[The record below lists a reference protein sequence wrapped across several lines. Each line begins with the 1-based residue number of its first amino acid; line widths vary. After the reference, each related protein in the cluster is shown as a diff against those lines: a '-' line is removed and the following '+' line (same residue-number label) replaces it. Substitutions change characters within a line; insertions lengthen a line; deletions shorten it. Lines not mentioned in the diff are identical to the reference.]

1 MPPDLSGKYRTLSL
15 HLEPGHY
22 TDVKQILDQLNHRK
36 APVTW
41 TYSQVSRKVTLSW
54 HERDWVVK
62 LSDSVARETGLARR
76 RDIEQTGRGA
86 ASCDRPVGGDLG
98 RDRSPVCP
106 LWPCRRL
113 SPGWRQESAPL
124 GCRECPRQYR
134 WCCQLRALGAG
145 LVASEDDLR
154 KYHWSPHNRRS
165 RQASAIWARRNA
177 CQGPREETLAIHLC
191 GLTASAAD
199 IMRHYQGALY
209 QRGFGI
215 GSLFRG
221 IFKTALPML
230 KSAGRAATRVG
241 LRTGM
246 GVVRD
251 AARGRNLGESLK
263 RRLGTEVVRE
273 IAPPLP
279 KRRKQQV
286 PIKRT
291 NGVRPITKRKKR
303 TRARHADVFDWS
315 QRLYH
320 GWGSPLAVFPAHATG
335 QQL

>member
-1 MPPDLSGKYRTLSL
+1 MDLQPGLTQGD
-15 HLEPGHY
+15 LE
-22 TDVKQILDQLNHRK
+22 LARK
-36 APVTW
+36 GLGRET
-41 TYSQVSRKVTLSW
+41 
-54 HERDWVVK
+54 ERFCGQ
-62 LSDSVARETGLARR
+62 ETGLARR

-154 KYHWSPHNRRS
+154 EYHWSPHNRRS

-177 CQGPREETLAIHLC
+177 CQGPREETLAIHIR